1 MDNRKKLR
9 EKIKQKREN
18 RSSGAIPDQP
28 GQPEQPT
35 LNGEM
40 DFVKMMDQVNRILK
54 TNPEMVKQVSK
65 CVSNVMANP
74 DLMKSLVGQVQQ
86 DIQEDQS
93 IHEDQTLDSKILGGD
108 LEASLKDP
116 KQ

>member
-18 RSSGAIPDQP
+18 RTSGTVPVLPELPDQ
-28 GQPEQPT
+28 ESL
-35 LNGEM
+35 LNGEL
-40 DFVKMMDQVNRILK
+40 DFVKMMDQVNKILK

-74 DLMKSLVGQVQQ
+74 DLMKSLVGQVN
-86 DIQEDQS
+86 QE
-93 IHEDQTLDSKILGGD
+93 IHEDQTLDSKILAGD

>member
-18 RSSGAIPDQP
+18 RSSGTIPEILDQPDQP
-28 GQPEQPT
+28 A

-40 DFVKMMDQVNRILK
+40 DFVKMMDQVNKILK

-86 DIQEDQS
+86 DVQ
-93 IHEDQTLDSKILGGD
+93 EDQTLDSKILGED